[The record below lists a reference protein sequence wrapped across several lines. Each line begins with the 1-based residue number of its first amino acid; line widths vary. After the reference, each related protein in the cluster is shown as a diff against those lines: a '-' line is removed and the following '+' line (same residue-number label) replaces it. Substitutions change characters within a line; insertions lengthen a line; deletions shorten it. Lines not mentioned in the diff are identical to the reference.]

1 MINEPHM
8 HPGQVSRLFEV
19 PELNYRIVSIEA
31 GNSPGGAWLDD
42 VQNPR
47 TAFVWDGA
55 HCLYFGGDADNEAFN
70 HALTT
75 LLTGTLLPDVRQRVL
90 SILKL
95 HVTSEDWTPVLETAF
110 HSVQL
115 QRRRRVL
122 YGIQA
127 SADLLRAPD
136 ALQDGLSLRRI
147 DSDLL
152 AHTGLQNLDAMRAE
166 IDSGWPSPER
176 FLSEGIG
183 YCVHHE
189 TDGIVAW
196 CTAEY
201 VSAGVCGVGI
211 ETLEAYQ
218 VHGLATAMASA
229 FVREASARG
238 LWVWWDSWLTNM
250 PSVRVAEKTGFQK
263 VCEYDAWLLMTPRD

>member
-1 MINEPHM
+1 MISIQQV
-8 HPGQVSRLFEV
+8 HPGQVSRLFQV

-31 GNSPGGAWLDD
+31 GNSPGSAWLDD

-47 TAFVWDGA
+47 AAFVWDGA

-70 HALTT
+70 HALMA
-75 LLTGTLLPDVRQRVL
+75 LLTGTLLPDVHQRGL
-90 SILKL
+90 PILKL
-95 HVTSEDWTPVLETAF
+95 HVTREVWTPPLETAF
-110 HSVQL
+110 QSVQL

-127 SADLLRAPD
+127 SADLRALDVLPD

-147 DSDLL
+147 DSNLL
-152 AHTGLQNLDAMRAE
+152 AHTGLQNLDAMREE

-176 FLSEGIG
+176 FLSEGFG
-183 YCVHHE
+183 YCIHHE

-218 VHGLATAMASA
+218 G
-229 FVREASARG
+229 RG
-238 LWVWWDSWLTNM
+238 L
-250 PSVRVAEKTGFQK
+250 
-263 VCEYDAWLLMTPRD
+263 